1 MEIVYGR
8 LPTMMVDEQKVSQLV
23 AEVIGIDV
31 SEVDVDTNF
40 FDLGGNSLL
49 LISLVEKLKST
60 LGVQTD
66 IVTLLEFPTI
76 EGFVSHWNAQWAGA
90 DSAPADHSRA

>member
-1 MEIVYGR
+1 MLVS
-8 LPTMMVDEQKVSQLV
+8 EQKVSQVV

-31 SEVDVDTNF
+31 AEVDVETNF

-49 LISLVEKLKST
+49 MITLVEELKAA
-60 LGVQTD
+60 LGIETT

-76 EGFVSHWNAQWAGA
+76 EGLVAYWNAQVEAA

>member
-1 MEIVYGR
+1 
-8 LPTMMVDEQKVSQLV
+8 MMVHEDKVAQVV

-31 SEVDVDTNF
+31 SEVDLDTNF

-60 LGVQTD
+60 LGIETD
-66 IVTLLEFPTI
+66 IVTFLEFPTI
-76 EGFVSHWNAQWAGA
+76 EEFVAHWNAQGAGA
-90 DSAPADHSRA
+90 GSEPADHSRA

>member
-1 MEIVYGR
+1 
-8 LPTMMVDEQKVSQLV
+8 MMVHEQKVAQVV

-31 SEVDVDTNF
+31 SEVDMETNF

-49 LISLVEKLKST
+49 LVSLVEELKSR
-60 LGVQTD
+60 LGIETD
-66 IVTLLEFPTI
+66 IVTFLEFPTI
-76 EGFVSHWNAQWAGA
+76 EGFVSHWNAQQDGA